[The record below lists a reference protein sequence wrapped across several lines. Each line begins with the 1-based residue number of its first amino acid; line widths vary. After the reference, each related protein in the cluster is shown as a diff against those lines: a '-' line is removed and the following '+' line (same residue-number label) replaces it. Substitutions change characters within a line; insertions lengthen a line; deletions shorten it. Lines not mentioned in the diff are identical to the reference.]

1 MHPPDW
7 TRLDTGGAAR
17 GQQPPRR
24 VAGVNLGAPKPQPR
38 PPPATEAPSTSS
50 APADQRLSLSK
61 HFAHAV
67 ATSTASAGRAGRAA
81 GGSARR
87 RTPVVSRNAPRPGIE
102 LTPSARSVHPAGQG
116 LPHPS
121 RRAGGHPVLLDR
133 APVPRLQL
141 PSCQKLRTSISGDQH
156 IGSDSKELA

>member
-67 ATSTASAGRAGRAA
+67 HKHRL
-81 GGSARR
+81 RR
-87 RTPVVSRNAPRPGIE
+87 PRWACRWQRSQEDPSRLQKCPRPESSSPLSQIR
-102 LTPSARSVHPAGQG
+102 PPAGQG
-116 LPHPS
+116 LPTP
-121 RRAGGHPVLLDR
+121 AGAREHPVLLDR
-133 APVPRLQL
+133 APVRGCSCL
-141 PSCQKLRTSISGDQH
+141 PVRNFAHLSLVTST
-156 IGSDSKELA
+156 